1 MSGLQVAFSF
11 LTRVPARVDAVY
23 PERLRSATP
32 WFPVVGA
39 FVGLVVGGVYAIG
52 FEFLPSQLA
61 ATIAITVGI
70 LVTGGFHEDGLADTA
85 DALGSGTDR
94 ERALEIMKDPR
105 VGAFGA
111 IALGISLLWRVVA
124 LASMGPAVGAAALV
138 LAHTLSRVG
147 SVVLMGL
154 IPPARKD
161 GLARQLAT
169 GGGLSAIVVAVGI
182 GAGLGV
188 ALTGIWVVP
197 SILAVALVVAWL
209 ARASKTRLGGVTGDV
224 MGACQQVGEM
234 AVITVGAALAWRG
247 STLWWL

>member
-1 MSGLQVAFSF
+1 MAFSF
-11 LTRVPARVDAVY
+11 LTRVPAGVDPAH
-23 PERLRSATP
+23 PERLRYATP

-39 FVGLVVGGVYAIG
+39 LVGLVIGGVYAIG
-52 FEFLPSQLA
+52 FQFLPSQLA
-61 ATIAITVGI
+61 ATVAITVGI
-70 LVTGGFHEDGLADTA
+70 MVTGGFHEDGLADTA
-85 DALGSGTDR
+85 DALGSGPDP

-147 SVVLMGL
+147 SVVLIGL

-161 GLARQLAT
+161 GLAHQLAA
-169 GGGLSAIVVAVGI
+169 GGGLSAIVVAVGV

-188 ALTGIWVVP
+188 VVIGIWVVP
-197 SILAVALVVAWL
+197 SIVGVALVVAWL

-224 MGACQQVGEM
+224 MGACQQVGEI